1 MKTLDKFIL
10 KSFFGPMIASF
21 LIIMFVLMMNVL
33 WRYVDDL
40 VGKGLP
46 ISAIVELLFYMTS
59 TMLPIG
65 LPLVIL
71 FGSLRTMGDLGNS
84 NELLAMRAA
93 GISLFRIMRSVIIG
107 AAVMSVVGFFI
118 VNSYVPYSVKKTGS
132 ILYDI
137 KKQRKEIKFKD
148 GVFFNGIPNISI
160 RVGKQNPKTNLITDV
175 LIYDTRDRV
184 MTKTI
189 IADSGYINLIENNRY
204 MQIILFNG
212 QNYEDRRD
220 FKWFSETTLNHHVFE
235 KQEILMALDGFS
247 FEKSDNDSFG
257 NISESKNIKELA
269 HDIDSLQKK
278 VEIAVEKAED
288 KVFKAHLFALDTMF
302 LSRYRTDSSYMDTR
316 AFKMT
321 HKSMDTMSIERKENI
336 INAAVSKLEQ
346 MKYSSLQGHNE
357 VKASSITLHRSKVDW
372 HKKLTL
378 PISIMIFFLI
388 GAPLGAIIRKG
399 GLGMPTVISVLFF
412 VMYYIISM
420 TGEKMVK
427 DGSWSPFIGMW
438 LPTIVLFIIAIF
450 LMWKAI
456 TDSKLLDIDAY
467 SIALTKWWKR
477 SKEKYSFLIKVENL
491 FIRFVEWIK
500 KLKIFKRRKLKKNK
514 I

>member
-21 LIIMFVLMMNVL
+21 LIVMFILMMNVL

-59 TMLPIG
+59 TMLPVG

-107 AAVMSVVGFFI
+107 ATLMSVVGFFI

-160 RVGKQNPKTNLITDV
+160 RVGKQDPKTNLITDV
-175 LIYDTRDRV
+175 LIYDTRDRE

-189 IADSGYINLIENNRY
+189 IADSGYINLIENNKY

-220 FKWFSETTLNHHVFE
+220 FKWFSETTLNHHVFD
-235 KQEILMALDGFS
+235 KQEMLMALDGFS
-247 FEKSDNDSFG
+247 FEKSDNDAFG
-257 NISESKNIKELA
+257 NISESKNIKELSY
-269 HDIDSLQKK
+269 DIDSLQKK
-278 VEIAVEKAED
+278 VEISVIVAEN
-288 KVFKAHLFALDTMF
+288 KIFKSYLFVTDTMF
-302 LSRYRTDSSYMDTR
+302 LSRHQTDSSYKDTR
-316 AFKMT
+316 VFRLENR
-321 HKSMDTMSIERKENI
+321 SMDTLSIENKEKI
-336 INAAVSKLEQ
+336 INGAVSKLEQ
-346 MKYSSLQGHNE
+346 MKYASQMGHNE

-399 GLGMPTVISVLFF
+399 GLGMPTIISVLFF
-412 VMYYIISM
+412 VLYYIISM
-420 TGEKMVK
+420 SGEKMVK
-427 DGSWSPFIGMW
+427 DGSWTPFIGMW
-438 LPTIVLFIIAIF
+438 MPTIILFIIALF

-456 TDSKLLDIDAY
+456 TDSKLLDVDAY
-467 SIALTKWWKR
+467 YIAITKWWITI
-477 SKEKYSFLIKVENL
+477 KEKYPFLVKVENR
-491 FIRFVEWIK
+491 FIKFTNRLK
-500 KLKIFKRRKLKKNK
+500 KLKIFRKKKVKN